1 MSLKSRCSDRIYGIL
16 GEYMARTYMEVK
28 PHLIIKQMNLS
39 NNAIQGIE
47 EEVMAEYALEF
58 PKKVL

>member
-1 MSLKSRCSDRIYGIL
+1 
-16 GEYMARTYMEVK
+16 MARTYMEVK